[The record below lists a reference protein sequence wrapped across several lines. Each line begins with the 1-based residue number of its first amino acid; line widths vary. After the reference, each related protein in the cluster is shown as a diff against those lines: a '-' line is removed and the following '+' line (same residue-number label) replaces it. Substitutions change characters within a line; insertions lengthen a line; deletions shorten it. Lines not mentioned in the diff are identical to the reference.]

1 MIDKNK
7 IKIRKLTA
15 SDAEQ
20 YVKLHNIVWRHAYK
34 HIFPKEVFEDR
45 DARTQSRIDS
55 FADWIDSNP
64 NQINYC
70 AEVDGKIVGCMSATI
85 SSNYDHFKQQNYAEL
100 MGLYILPE
108 YQGIGIG
115 SIFKKLFVDWA
126 KEHGATKYVIGVLK
140 DNHNARKIYEKWG
153 EDLQMQ
159 FKVFIHKKDLMRS
172 FLRDIY
178 VI

>member
-15 SDAEQ
+15 FDAEQ

-55 FADWIDSNP
+55 FADWIDINP

-70 AEVDGKIVGCMSATI
+70 AEVDGEIDWFLEELADKTMSI
-85 SSNYDHFKQQNYAEL
+85 ERNLIQNINLQQKYLE
-100 MGLYILPE
+100 
-108 YQGIGIG
+108 IGD
-115 SIFKKLFVDWA
+115 K
-126 KEHGATKYVIGVLK
+126 T
-140 DNHNARKIYEKWG
+140 R
-153 EDLQMQ
+153 
-159 FKVFIHKKDLMRS
+159 
-172 FLRDIY
+172 
-178 VI
+178 